1 MMLSVGAWAQ
11 TTLQEQINN
20 AEAGATIALTEN
32 VNLTS
37 TVTIAKSIT
46 LDLNGHNI
54 TGTDARALHVTNGNV
69 TITGTGTITS
79 TGIADNSSVIRVGD
93 NTTSYAPSLTI
104 DENVKVTSACS
115 YGVTI
120 FGKNAS
126 ETLIVKGTV
135 ETTSVV
141 ASAISGNGSAGLC
154 ETTITIGENAKISAA
169 NDVAIYQPQA
179 GTLTVNGTVSGLSGI
194 EIKAGSLTV
203 GESANITATGTL
215 SHTVNNNGTSTRGYA
230 VAIVEN
236 SKYNGVGEVKVSPS
250 ATIAG
255 PIATLV
261 DSKKDGFNPTFDG
274 ITMVAEVGDTKYSSL
289 ADAFAAATVGQT
301 VKLLSDVKLSAKLE
315 VTCSD
320 VTLDLNGKTI
330 SPADDNTIGNF
341 CAVMVHRGAK
351 LTVDDTSAEKT
362 GCIDGGTGTNAFY
375 GAIQLTQKEDTPSD
389 AKATLVVNNGT
400 IKGNKAAITGNG
412 NRHNTDITING
423 GTFIAS
429 STEAGE
435 EGCALYHP
443 QDGTL
448 TINGGTFT
456 GYGSAIEMRSGTLS
470 ITGGDFIATAT
481 EFSEKAN
488 GNGTTIIGAALAIS
502 QHTTNKAINVSISGG
517 TFKGPKAVYE
527 KDNQDNN
534 AENINIVISGGT
546 FNAEVY
552 SENVQNFIS
561 GGIFSSAVP
570 EEYCA
575 NGYIPTDDGEGHYGV
590 KEGSFIAQ
598 IGGVKYESIADA
610 IAAVPTDGTETTIKV
625 LENVD
630 LTAALTIVN
639 TKNVVID
646 LNGKTI
652 KNDASKTLSQL
663 ITVNGKLAI
672 NDSSEPSTGVIKN
685 TANGKYVIKTGTT
698 ASVLTLNNGTVET
711 TTGNSNGAVYGTS
724 GSFVMTGGK
733 IIAAG
738 TGVTSKNVTISS
750 GEITA
755 TAGQA
760 LCAAGTISGGTFT
773 SANNNAVY
781 ANQSGTLE
789 ITGGTFAGV
798 SSKPTINIYTTDVK
812 VTGATLNNG
821 VGFASNATAMLLAGT
836 DEVYLANTH
845 AAFYDGETLVGY
857 APINTGMLANAKVSG
872 KTVKLTKDVATT
884 TYLNVTKSFTLDL
897 NGHNI
902 ACTPVKADATILT
915 KGTASAP
922 VELTIKGEGQIS
934 CADHGEGCNAIQV
947 SNYATVNIEGGNY
960 SVPGDNSTIYM
971 LATAG
976 NSVVNISGGKFE
988 SGDGKYVL
996 NIKDDCRDFN
1006 KFNVTGGN
1014 FYNFDPANIS
1024 NEGNPDGN
1032 GTNFVADG
1040 YISDNSE
1047 ASNIYIVKPG
1057 QWVASITDEVVK
1069 KFRFISLDDAIETA
1083 SSVNKEITIT
1093 LLSDAETT
1101 KETLPDNITID
1112 ANSKVLTMPT
1122 FEVLDGKA
1130 FTLPNVT
1137 GAETYKVRKATYIRT
1152 NISATEW
1159 GTVCLPFSLTNENGA
1174 DYYTYNNINGS
1185 TLTVDE
1191 TTETVAPH
1199 TPVVFQKAAGDL
1211 NINEENATVSLEIPT
1226 TLESGALVGTYT
1238 EQTITEGLPGNIYFI
1253 NGDKFHQAQVELKV
1267 PAYRAYINY
1276 TAPAGSAAPRAL
1288 SIVVGGGDDATA
1300 IGTLTTGDA
1309 DIEAIYDA
1317 AGRKLSVPQKG
1328 INIMKLANGK
1338 TVKLIIK

>member
-1 MMLSVGAWAQ
+1 MKRILYTLLGMMLSVGAWAQ
-11 TTLQEQINN
+11 TLQEQINS
-20 AEAGATIALTEN
+20 AEDCATVTLSEN
-32 VNLTS
+32 VNLIS

-54 TGTDARALHVTNGNV
+54 TGTGARALHVTNGNV

-250 ATIAG
+250 ATITG

-261 DSKKDGFNPTFDG
+261 DSEKDGFNPTFDG
-274 ITMVAEVGDTKYSSL
+274 ITMVAEVDGIKYSTL
-289 ADAFAAATVGQT
+289 ADAVIAATTSQAIT
-301 VKLLSDVKLSAKLE
+301 LLDNVALSSQVEITGK
-315 VTCSD
+315 D
-320 VTLDLNGKTI
+320 IILDLNGKVI
-330 SPADDNTIGNF
+330 SYSGAELSSGILL
-341 CAVMVHRGAK
+341 VHNGAG
-351 LTVDDTSAEKT
+351 LTVNATGGGSINSGIAMAAIALTKKGDDASKT
-362 GCIDGGTGTNAFY
+362 
-375 GAIQLTQKEDTPSD
+375 
-389 AKATLVVNNGT
+389 AKLVVNGGT
-400 IKGNKAAITGNG
+400 IIGGYYGITGNG
-412 NRHNTDITING
+412 TRPNTDITVNG
-423 GTFIAS
+423 GTITAS
-429 STEAGE
+429 VAKDNFGI
-435 EGCALYHP
+435 YHP
-443 QDGTL
+443 QDGKL
-448 TINGGTFT
+448 TITGGTIT
-456 GYGSAIEMRSGTLS
+456 AYSAAIEMRAGTLNIS
-470 ITGGDFIATAT
+470 GGSFTATAT
-481 EFSEKAN
+481 EFSCNAN
-488 GNGTTIIGAALAIS
+488 GSGTTTVGAALAIA
-502 QHTTNKAINVSISGG
+502 QHTTKKDINVTISGG
-517 TFKGPKAVYE
+517 TFTGVKAVNE
-527 KDNQDNN
+527 SNPQANDPTPQVTMSITD
-534 AENINIVISGGT
+534 GT
-546 FNAEVY
+546 FNGEISTADVG
-552 SENVQNFIS
+552 NFIS
-561 GGIFSSAVP
+561 GGTFSSAVP

-738 TGVTSKNVTISS
+738 TGVTSKNVTISG

-789 ITGGTFAGV
+789 ITGGVFTGV
-798 SSKPTINIYTTDVK
+798 SSKPTINIYSTDVK
-812 VTGATLNNG
+812 ITDATLNNG
-821 VGFASNATAMLLAGT
+821 VGFASNASAMILAGT
-836 DEVYLANTH
+836 DEAFLANTH

-857 APINTGMLANAKVSG
+857 APINTGILANAKVSG

-884 TYLNVTKSFTLDL
+884 TYLNVTKNFTLDL

-902 ACTPVKADATILT
+902 ACTPAKADAAIFI
-915 KGTASAP
+915 KGTTSAP
-922 VELTIKGEGQIS
+922 VALTIKGEEGKIS

-996 NIKDDCRDFN
+996 NIKDNCRDYN
-1006 KFNVTGGN
+1006 SFNVTGGE

-1101 KETLPDNITID
+1101 KETLPDNVTID

-1159 GTVCLPFSLTNENGA
+1159 GTVCLPFSLKNGNGA
-1174 DYYTYNNINGS
+1174 DYYTYNNITGS
-1185 TLTVDE
+1185 TLTVDK

-1211 NINEENATVSLEIPT
+1211 NINETDATVSLVAPE
-1226 TLESGALVGTYT
+1226 TLVSGALVGTYT
-1238 EQTITEGLPGNIYFI
+1238 EKTITEGLPGNIYFI

-1276 TAPAGSAAPRAL
+1276 TAPAGSAAPRTL

-1317 AGRKLSVPQKG
+1317 AGRKLSAPQKG
-1328 INIMKLANGK
+1328 INIKKLANGK